1 MEQLKNMN
9 LLDLPNVILV
19 EIFEYLCYEEV
30 SKKRLVCRRIDQICQ
45 RVLTAGFNRVVR
57 QHSISSKRI
66 KSLLPRRESERRNH
80 CLARHAD
87 ILTSI
92 ETRISMLSM
101 TYGKYMDLSLCC
113 FIPGRVLDEIF
124 RILRLIS
131 KTAKQLRPHE
141 VLQELRDISSMA
153 IEHFDEKIV
162 PLIKKP
168 TMPEKYVCKP
178 STSISLF
185 GDWLSPQSS
194 STSTLTESSAIAESN
209 NTSLKVLQERVN
221 NLINNL
227 GRTDF
232 LAEFKKQQPTVEAT
246 ERVLSCSYPHNC
258 KDGRA
263 ALMYFRKLEIEYKK
277 SIMKIH
283 RMQQFQVETTR
294 QLQQTMTTVN
304 ELSTHL
310 NDVKKRLLEVD
321 AKNRELTANI
331 KQMKSGELPSVPD
344 VNVNESTS
352 DKLTDNN
359 SSIADCSSISPIT
372 AKKRRH
378 TINSISEALDTSLIT
393 IAFKPLEE
401 YTNDAKKPK
410 LE

>member
-194 STSTLTESSAIAESN
+194 STSTLTESSAIAEN
-209 NTSLKVLQERVN
+209 
-221 NLINNL
+221 
-227 GRTDF
+227 F